1 MKNVL
6 FISYEF
12 PPKINIGSL
21 QACTY
26 ARYLQN
32 FGWNPH
38 VLTVKKGGFRE
49 PVDEL
54 LMNKIPSEVQ
64 ITRTGYLEVR
74 QPSLLFRKFPESRLT
89 HALIRLWDNLPP
101 DEQIGWLPFAY
112 FQAMRIIRSQQI
124 DAIYTL
130 SGPYT
135 SHLIGYLL
143 KKKTGLP
150 WATHFGDEWTQNP
163 NRLYPLALQRKLD
176 AMLEQW
182 TLNSAD
188 QIVLAWPGMVSL
200 FPIDISTKSST
211 VTLSFDET
219 DFQTLSNKKR
229 TDKFCI
235 TYTGSLYNYRKTA
248 NFLRAMEDLLSEKQ
262 LAIDRVELLFMGQ
275 ARRVAFSGF
284 ENSLAAKVIRCV
296 GLLPHC
302 QVFDHLK
309 QASVLLLI
317 MDQLDRAKHCIQGK
331 TFEYIASGRP
341 IIALGPHDGATSDL
355 IRRTKT
361 GIVVG
366 YEDVEG
372 IKKAVLDMYTNWENG
387 ELSIEP
393 DWQEVGRH
401 EAKEVTKE
409 LAQVL
414 DRITGRQT

>member
-12 PPKINIGSL
+12 PPKINMGSL

-38 VLTVKKGGFRE
+38 VLTVRKGGFGE

-54 LMNKIPSEVQ
+54 LMDKLPSEMQ

-74 QPSLLFRKFPESRLT
+74 QPSPLFRKFPESRLA

-112 FQAMRIIRSQQI
+112 FQAMRIICSQQI

-150 WATHFGDEWTQNP
+150 WAAHFGDEWTQNP
-163 NRLYPLALQRKLD
+163 NRLYPLALQRKID

-182 TLNSAD
+182 TLHSAD
-188 QIVLAWPGMVSL
+188 QIVLAWSGMVSL

-211 VTLSFDET
+211 VTLAFDET
-219 DFQTLSNKKR
+219 NFRTLSNEKR
-229 TDKFCI
+229 SDKFCI
-235 TYTGSLYNYRKTA
+235 TYTGSLYNYRKATS
-248 NFLRAMEDLLSEKQ
+248 FLRAMEDLLSEKQ

-275 ARRVAFSGF
+275 ARSVAFSGF

-296 GLLPHC
+296 GLIPHC

-317 MDQLDRAKHCIQGK
+317 MDQLNRAKHCIQGK

-341 IIALGPHDGATSDL
+341 ILALGPLEGTTSDL

-361 GIVVG
+361 GVVVD

-372 IKKAVLDMYTNWENG
+372 IKKAVLDMYTSWEKD

-393 DWQEVGRH
+393 DWQEIGRH

>member
-12 PPKINIGSL
+12 PPKINMGSL

-38 VLTVKKGGFRE
+38 VLTVKKGGFGE

-54 LMNKIPSEVQ
+54 LMDKIPSEVQ

-74 QPSLLFRKFPESRLT
+74 QPSLLFRKFPESRLA

-112 FQAMRIIRSQQI
+112 FQAMRIICSQQI

-150 WATHFGDEWTQNP
+150 WAAHFGDEWTQNP
-163 NRLYPLALQRKLD
+163 NRLYPLALQRRLD
-176 AMLEQW
+176 AWLEQE
-182 TLNSAD
+182 TLNLAD

-200 FPIDISTKSST
+200 FPIDISSKSST

-219 DFQTLSNKKR
+219 NFQTLSDKKR

-235 TYTGSLYNYRKTA
+235 TYTGSLYNYRKATS
-248 NFLRAMEDLLSEKQ
+248 FLRAMEDLLSEKQ

-275 ARRVAFSGF
+275 ARSVAFSGF

-317 MDQLDRAKHCIQGK
+317 MDQLNRAKHCIQGK

-341 IIALGPHDGATSDL
+341 IIALGPSEGATPEI

-361 GIVVG
+361 GVVVN
-366 YEDVEG
+366 YDDIEG
-372 IKKAVLDMYTNWENG
+372 IKTAILSMYNRWEKD

-393 DWQEVGRH
+393 DWQEISRH